1 MVAFIPYLIRKLKNS
16 IKIFIKKLEFKSNI
30 DNSVKHMA
38 QPLLLALTIKLE
50 EGEKDLNEI
59 KFWNYN
65 ISKGLLIGF
74 RNKMWNWEF
83 KN

>member
-1 MVAFIPYLIRKLKNS
+1 
-16 IKIFIKKLEFKSNI
+16 
-30 DNSVKHMA
+30 MA

-50 EGEKDLNEI
+50 EGEKYLNEI